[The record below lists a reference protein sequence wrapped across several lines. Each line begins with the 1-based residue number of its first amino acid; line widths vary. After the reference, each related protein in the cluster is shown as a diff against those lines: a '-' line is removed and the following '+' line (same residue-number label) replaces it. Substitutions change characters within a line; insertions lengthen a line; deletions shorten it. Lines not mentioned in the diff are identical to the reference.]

1 MLRTFSKPIQGGGN
15 SSFLK
20 TFKNSLNMETKKYG
34 IFFKGTSRVAVYT
47 WWRDK
52 AKAEQYNLK
61 YADNPDFYEVREITD

>member
-1 MLRTFSKPIQGGGN
+1 
-15 SSFLK
+15 
-20 TFKNSLNMETKKYG
+20 METKKYG